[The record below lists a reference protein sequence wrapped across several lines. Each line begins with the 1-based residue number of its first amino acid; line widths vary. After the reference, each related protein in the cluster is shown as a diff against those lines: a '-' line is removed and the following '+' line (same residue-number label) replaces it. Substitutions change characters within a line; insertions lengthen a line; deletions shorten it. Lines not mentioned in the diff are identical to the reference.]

1 MYIDPQKMRSARERR
16 ALTQE
21 SLAYQAR
28 VNVRTIQ
35 RAESGLP
42 ISAETLAEI
51 AAVLGMP
58 PVGLLRRPEK
68 EPEVAEAE
76 SGADTYTY
84 LKRVTSGEQVVR
96 TLERAMMTVVE
107 CSAEPNDSNLPI
119 LKKVIGQ
126 LEDLIRHPC
135 DPDRYPP
142 LTFPSLI
149 YRLESV
155 AALNSALIDIEK
167 EGLAL
172 FMGTSS
178 QFVKVPRMQEEGFM
192 ATSHRQRPQF
202 VFAVRFLVA
211 EYSSERVRVSSD
223 VLWPLEIEE
232 IDDVPF

>member
-42 ISAETLAEI
+42 IRAETLAEI

-58 PVGLLRRPEK
+58 PIGLLRPAPEK

-76 SGADTYTY
+76 SEAEAHSS
-84 LKRVTSGEQVVR
+84 LKRVTSAEQVVR

-107 CSAEPNDSNLPI
+107 CSAEPNEATLPVLRKI
-119 LKKVIGQ
+119 IGQ
-126 LEDLIRHPC
+126 LEKMLRHPC
-135 DPDRYPP
+135 DPDRAPP

-155 AALNSALIDIEK
+155 AALNVALSDLER

-178 QFVKVPRMQEEGFM
+178 QYVKVPRMQEEGFM
-192 ATSHRQRPQF
+192 ATSGRQRPQY
-202 VFAVRFLVA
+202 VLAARFLVA
-211 EYSSERVRVSSD
+211 EYGSERIRVSSD
-223 VLWPLEIEE
+223 VLWPLEIE
-232 IDDVPF
+232 DDDLPF